1 MGGATASKS
10 ASLKSRLGTM
20 QKTMHRFTVIW
31 QSNLSRTKKLEKY
44 HSLVSSKGFWGLHL
58 LALGKEDFAKI
69 ERQHVRCL
77 RRILKIPA
85 AYVSR
90 ISNETV
96 LKRARMPS
104 AKSIIRQKQFQ
115 LLGHILRLPRNDP
128 LGFEHPDWR
137 VCFKPTDDCLPAQ
150 PPGIK
155 KRKGR
160 PCLRWA
166 ELLFKDAVTLYHRYT
181 RRDIFNLAQDRKRW
195 RLATWNFSA
204 S

>member
-1 MGGATASKS
+1 
-10 ASLKSRLGTM
+10 
-20 QKTMHRFTVIW
+20 MHRFKVIW
-31 QSNLSRTKKLEKY
+31 QSNLSRKKRLDKY

-85 AYVSR
+85 AYFSR
-90 ISNETV
+90 IKNETV
-96 LKRARMPS
+96 LKIAKVPC
-104 AKSIIRQKQFQ
+104 AKSIIRQKQYQ
-115 LLGHILRLPRNDP
+115 LLGHILRLPKNDR
-128 LGFEHPDWR
+128 LGFEHPDWKT
-137 VCFKPTDDCLPAQ
+137 CFKPTYDCLPAL
-150 PPGIK
+150 PPGVK

-166 ELLFKDAVTLYHRYT
+166 ELLLNDAVALYPQST

-195 RLATWNFSA
+195 RVATWNFSA